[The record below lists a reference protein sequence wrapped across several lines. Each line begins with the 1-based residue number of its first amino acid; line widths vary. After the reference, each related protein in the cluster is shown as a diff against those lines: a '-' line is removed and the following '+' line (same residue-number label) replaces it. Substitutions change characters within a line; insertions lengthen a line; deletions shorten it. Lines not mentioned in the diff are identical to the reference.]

1 MILNLP
7 REVVEPIFPIIAK
20 TWFILHNK
28 LSIDCDVEILEMLD
42 VFKSTE
48 WYQEY
53 YFRDVWNYWFLQY
66 LENSNLLRAGKMG
79 MNLTIKPNY
88 NICVCKNLY
97 NLITYHIGLE
107 ELYLQI
113 NIMIND
119 SPFHWHQYEPILHR
133 IVQQ

>member
-1 MILNLP
+1 MP
-7 REVVEPIFPIIAK
+7 REVVELIFPIIAK

-48 WYQEY
+48 WSTKNVISLMFEMIDSCNTWKILICY
-53 YFRDVWNYWFLQY
+53 VL
-66 LENSNLLRAGKMG
+66 GI
-79 MNLTIKPNY
+79 TINPNY
-88 NICVCKNLY
+88 NICVYKNLY
-97 NLITYHIGLE
+97 NLITYHIDLV

-113 NIMIND
+113 NIMIKD